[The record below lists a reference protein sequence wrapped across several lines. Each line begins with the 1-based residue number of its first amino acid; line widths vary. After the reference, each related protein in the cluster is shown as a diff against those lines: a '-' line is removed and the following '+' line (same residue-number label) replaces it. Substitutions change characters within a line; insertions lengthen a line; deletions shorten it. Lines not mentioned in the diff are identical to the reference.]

1 MSIYQSHQH
10 SCFLYLGS
18 IIVDEFGSESIYHE
32 GLLSMLQAYAEVSL
46 PLLAGPS
53 GLIEHPD
60 TVDDMFRLCA
70 RYCPSQMLPAHV
82 VTQSVCP
89 CRFIQRCPVVFL
101 SSPAAPTVF
110 QCALAATTLNQR
122 DAFSSVMKFFKNLV
136 QLPQVQGLVSILQ
149 G

>member
-1 MSIYQSHQH
+1 M
-10 SCFLYLGS
+10 
-18 IIVDEFGSESIYHE
+18 DEFGSESIYHE

-82 VTQSVCP
+82 VSLFARAGLFSV
-89 CRFIQRCPVVFL
+89 
-101 SSPAAPTVF
+101 
-110 QCALAATTLNQR
+110 
-122 DAFSSVMKFFKNLV
+122 V
-136 QLPQVQGLVSILQ
+136 Q
-149 G
+149 